1 MPMTLKVT
9 LDPFRSVDMPLS
21 LVRVLL
27 MSSNIV
33 CIQVVFSTGM
43 RYGYDDDAKDALY
56 ILEETVK
63 HSETRGVD
71 RSESS

>member
-1 MPMTLKVT
+1 
-9 LDPFRSVDMPLS
+9 MPLS
-21 LVRVLL
+21 LGRVLL

-33 CIQVVFSTGM
+33 CIVFSTGM

-63 HSETRGVD
+63 HSETRGDD